1 MGLKIDEA
9 DIDYGVCGC
18 SMCGIG
24 IYDGIIVWVLKDGTK
39 VNRFRGEGSR
49 CEQRVDQFIEQA
61 LTMPGSG

>member
-1 MGLKIDEA
+1 MNLKIDEA

-39 VNRFRGEGSR
+39 VNRFKGEESR
-49 CEQRVDQFIEQA
+49 REQWVDQFIAQQ
-61 LTMPGSG
+61 LTVD